1 MRTEQFVTYHPST
14 RYVGARARAA
24 GERAAHSPEFA
35 LLARTGFVARATI
48 YAIVGILAV
57 ELAAGVGGRTT
68 NQKGALQ
75 LIAAQPFG
83 QVLLALVA
91 IALAGYSL
99 WRLSHA
105 LLGHGPESSDGTF
118 DRVAALG
125 SGIVYAGICALAV
138 EILVGSGG
146 SSSNTQKTTAGVLG
160 WPAGTWIVGIAG
172 VVLLGVGLYQGYR
185 ALSHDFLKDSKT
197 EEMTPTVRSW
207 IKWVGTVG
215 YLARMVVFGL
225 IGVFL
230 LTAALDYDPQK
241 AVGLDGALAKLAHQ
255 PYGPVLLGVV
265 AAGLIAFAV
274 YSLSEARYRRI

>member
-1 MRTEQFVTYHPST
+1 MSYHSST
-14 RYVGARARAA
+14 RYVGRRVRGE
-24 GERAAHSPEFA
+24 GERAAHSPEFE

-48 YAIVGILAV
+48 YAIIGILAV

-83 QVLLALVA
+83 QVLLALVT

-105 LLGHGPESSDGTF
+105 LLGHGPESSDSTF

-125 SGIVYAGICALAV
+125 SGVVYAVVCALAV

-146 SSSNTQKTTAGVLG
+146 NSSNTQKTTAGVLG

-172 VVLLGVGLYQGYR
+172 VVLVGVGLYQGYR
-185 ALSHDFLKDSKT
+185 AISHDFLKDSKT
-197 EEMTPTVRSW
+197 EEMTPAVRTW
-207 IKWVGTVG
+207 IKWIGTVG

-230 LTAALDYDPQK
+230 LAAALDYNPNK

-255 PYGPVLLGVV
+255 AYGAGLLGVV
-265 AAGLIAFAV
+265 AAGLISFAV
-274 YSLSEARYRRI
+274 YSLSDARYRRI